1 LRNHSLALLQPQN
14 VTLLQV
20 RRASI
25 IVQQPL
31 PVDVSSGNKCE
42 AISDATYSPPAA
54 TMAAQAPSQHPPPQA
69 ISDLPPHTF
78 HLIPSTSYLPPH
90 TYHLIPPTSYLPPH
104 TSHLIP
110 PTSYLPPPT
119 SHLIPPTYPLTSH
132 LIPPTFHLIPPTSHL
147 PLYSRTRIRRLVTL
161 FYQALNESKVASSGE
176 SLPIRSPILFDAV
189 ALNVAKQSLGKTKS
203 VSFAPLPSPW
213 RPGARA
219 ITCCP
224 MFCD

>member
-1 LRNHSLALLQPQN
+1 MRRIHHLQRQWQRKRHRSTHRPRQFL
-14 VTLLQV
+14 T
-20 RRASI
+20 S
-25 IVQQPL
+25 
-31 PVDVSSGNKCE
+31 
-42 AISDATYSPPAA
+42 
-54 TMAAQAPSQHPPPQA
+54 
-69 ISDLPPHTF
+69 
-78 HLIPSTSYLPPH
+78 HLIPSTSYLPPHTSHLIPSTSYLSPH

-104 TSHLIP
+104 TSHLTP
-110 PTSYLPPPT
+110 PTSYLPPHT
-119 SHLIPPTYPLTSH
+119 SHLIPPTS
-132 LIPPTFHLIPPTSHL
+132 HLIPPTSHL